1 MLFLTPT
8 CFSITNI
15 DSPQTPAITVY
26 GTKNVQKTYTRCHD
40 NKTERKKKEIQ
51 HTAHYFNIILTRIQ
65 YNDKVKKGQ
74 MDRICSAHG
83 KEEEFLQGFHGKVKR
98 KKTTRKI

>member
-15 DSPQTPAITVY
+15 DSPQTPATTVY
-26 GTKNVQKTYTRCHD
+26 ENKNVQKTYTRCHY

-51 HTAHYFNIILTRIQ
+51 HTINILI
-65 YNDKVKKGQ
+65 
-74 MDRICSAHG
+74 S
-83 KEEEFLQGFHGKVKR
+83 F
-98 KKTTRKI
+98 